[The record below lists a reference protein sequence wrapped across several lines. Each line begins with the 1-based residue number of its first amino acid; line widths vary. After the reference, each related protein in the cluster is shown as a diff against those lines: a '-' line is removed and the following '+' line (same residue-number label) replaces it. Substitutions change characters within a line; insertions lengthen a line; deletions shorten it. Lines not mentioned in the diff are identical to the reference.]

1 MFPFKNT
8 SKEKNATRQNDE
20 IGKNLPIVHTS
31 RLLNQAK
38 PNYSTIR
45 KRLQKSVEY
54 KTFQLKEDR
63 PFRIIIKNLHP
74 ITDPKKIAQELKA
87 IGHETS
93 KLPYNIKHKATKQP
107 LLIFFFNLLSKSNN
121 KEIYSL
127 DNS

>member
-1 MFPFKNT
+1 M
-8 SKEKNATRQNDE
+8 
-20 IGKNLPIVHTS
+20 
-31 RLLNQAK
+31 LLDK
-38 PNYSTIR
+38 TICIIR
-45 KRLQKSVEY
+45 NRQKSTDIAHI
-54 KTFQLKEDR
+54 TFTQSGQTELLDNKKATTEKCRIQLKEDR

-107 LLIFFFNLLSKSNN
+107 LSIFFFNLLLKSNN